1 VRTPDVDVPIA
12 TLSGA
17 AAPGSSLI
25 CDLFGSTTP
34 FSQATLASLYHDTA
48 TYRSDYE
55 ASLDRAIKNGF
66 ILPADKAAL
75 LAQAR
80 QVQITP

>member
-1 VRTPDVDVPIA
+1 
-12 TLSGA
+12 
-17 AAPGSSLI
+17 
-25 CDLFGSTTP
+25 
-34 FSQATLASLYHDTA
+34 
-48 TYRSDYE
+48 
-55 ASLDRAIKNGF
+55 LDRAIKNGF